1 MAAPRASAGRRPQ
14 RATLLWL
21 PALAWFAL
29 FDYAQHPAAGP
40 LAGWRAAGWLA
51 ALAALYL
58 ALRRAEGACSR
69 ALLAGAHAGA
79 LWLVVFLLAWSAR
92 WGINELLPE
101 AHAWAFVAWGLV
113 PAIALALLP
122 GWSRRGGWPAGR
134 FGALYPANAAAG
146 LALAA
151 LAWVF
156 AANFDAG
163 DPRPLPYLPLANP
176 LELAQAAVLLLVL
189 GWWRQVRDVGEFVL
203 RPIPA
208 LLPVAL
214 GASAFLWLNAAT
226 ARAVHH
232 LGGVGFSAHALHRSP
247 VFQGSISVLW
257 ALTALAVMFAATRS
271 GRRWLW
277 LGGGALLAA
286 LVLKLFFVDLAGS
299 GTVARIV
306 SFLGAGGLMVLIGY
320 LSPAPPRQAREA
332 QP

>member
-1 MAAPRASAGRRPQ
+1 
-14 RATLLWL
+14 
-21 PALAWFAL
+21 
-29 FDYAQHPAAGP
+29 
-40 LAGWRAAGWLA
+40 
-51 ALAALYL
+51 
-58 ALRRAEGACSR
+58 
-69 ALLAGAHAGA
+69 
-79 LWLVVFLLAWSAR
+79 
-92 WGINELLPE
+92 
-101 AHAWAFVAWGLV
+101 
-113 PAIALALLP
+113 
-122 GWSRRGGWPAGR
+122 
-134 FGALYPANAAAG
+134 
-146 LALAA
+146 
-151 LAWVF
+151 
-156 AANFDAG
+156 
-163 DPRPLPYLPLANP
+163 
-176 LELAQAAVLLLVL
+176 VLLLVL
-189 GWWRQVRDVGEFVL
+189 GWWRQVRGVGEFVL
-203 RPIPA
+203 RRSPA

-320 LSPAPPRQAREA
+320 LSPAPPRQAREGQA
-332 QP
+332 